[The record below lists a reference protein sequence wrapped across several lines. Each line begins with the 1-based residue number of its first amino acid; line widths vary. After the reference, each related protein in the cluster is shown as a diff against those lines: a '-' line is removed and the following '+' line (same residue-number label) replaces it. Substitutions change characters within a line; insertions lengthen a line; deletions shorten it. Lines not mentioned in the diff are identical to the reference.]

1 MPTTVQLEPAGISDE
16 FYNQIMRENYD
27 NRTLI
32 LNCGINEEVIEYYV
46 MYILKW
52 NREDAGLSDEAR
64 KDPKRVITIVIN
76 SPGGS
81 MMDAWSLIDACLASK
96 TPIRTIGMG
105 MVASA
110 GYKIFLAGD
119 ERYAFS
125 HTSFLM
131 HDGETSI
138 ENSSSKAKQ
147 TMKFFDSMDERSKRY
162 VLEQTNMTEEFYD
175 SIWEQEFWFWPDQG
189 KELGV
194 VHKIIGED
202 CELEDLL

>member
-1 MPTTVQLEPAGISDE
+1 
-16 FYNQIMRENYD
+16 
-27 NRTLI
+27 
-32 LNCGINEEVIEYYV
+32 
-46 MYILKW
+46 
-52 NREDAGLSDEAR
+52 
-64 KDPKRVITIVIN
+64 
-76 SPGGS
+76 
-81 MMDAWSLIDACLASK
+81 MDAWSLIDACLASK